1 MATKTINLS
10 PQASDNT
17 QFESNRAV
25 STRDFKILRT
35 RVVNTET
42 LATELAVSVEGVTI
56 SVGKYD
62 EGKLVGA
69 KYTFDGTGA
78 TFFGGGIT
86 IKNNAGTNVFSADV
100 NGNLI
105 ISGSI
110 DAGSITTGTLSVSRI
125 PNLDANKITT
135 GTLSA
140 DRIAANSI
148 TATKLSISNLSSINS
163 NLGTITG
170 GSLNI
175 GSGAFTVSTAGAL
188 TATSATIT
196 GVVNANSGRIGNVTF
211 TSGTGT
217 VNMTGNLNID
227 GNMTAVGSVASYSI
241 LPRAN
246 NTYSL
251 GTSSFR
257 WLSIWQQ
264 SGSVVG
270 SDMSIKQDIKP
281 IEYGIDFIM
290 NLKPVQYKLIEGQ
303 SGRNH
308 YGFIAQEVKEALT
321 LSNIEDAAVFVD
333 PTVKEKAL
341 SEEGKVKALRY
352 DEIIAPL
359 VMTVQS
365 LEKRMKELEN
375 AQTS

>member
-10 PQASDNT
+10 PQAADNT
-17 QFESNRAV
+17 SFDASRAV

-42 LATELAVSVEGVTI
+42 LAAELAVSVEGVTI

-140 DRIAANSI
+140 DRIAASSI
-148 TATKLSISNLSSINS
+148 TATKLSISTLSAITANLGSVTAGSININS
-163 NLGTITG
+163 GQFAVTSAGVMTAKG
-170 GSLNI
+170 GSI
-175 GSGAFTVSTAGAL
+175 GGVSFSTTANGL
-188 TATSATIT
+188 SL
-196 GVVNANSGRIGNVTF
+196 SGRADISTIY
-211 TSGTGT
+211 TD
-217 VNMTGNLNID
+217 NLYI
-227 GNMTAVGSVASYSI
+227 
-241 LPRAN
+241 PRA
-246 NTYSL
+246 L
-251 GTSSFR
+251 GGYARIIINSSN
-257 WLSIWQQ
+257 QV
-264 SGSVVG
+264 VVG
-270 SDMSIKQDIKP
+270 
-281 IEYGIDFIM
+281 
-290 NLKPVQYKLIEGQ
+290 
-303 SGRNH
+303 
-308 YGFIAQEVKEALT
+308 
-321 LSNIEDAAVFVD
+321 
-333 PTVKEKAL
+333 
-341 SEEGKVKALRY
+341 
-352 DEIIAPL
+352 
-359 VMTVQS
+359 
-365 LEKRMKELEN
+365 
-375 AQTS
+375 